1 MVYLEGV
8 VQLGFFLKH
17 TAHVEPAMFISQAP
31 LPLRSLPL
39 HSPLKLNKQK
49 TTARTSNPSHRW
61 ITWVGAWDL
70 PQTTHSASGVAP
82 FL

>member
-1 MVYLEGV
+1 MVYLEWV
-8 VQLGFFLKH
+8 VQLGLFLKYP
-17 TAHVEPAMFISQAP
+17 ARVEPTVFISQAP

-49 TTARTSNPSHRW
+49 PARTSNTSHMC

-70 PQTTHSASGVAP
+70 PQTTHTASGVAP
-82 FL
+82 SL